1 MLFALPS
8 LPEQHTQVVERID
21 RLRNRLRFLLQGQPR
36 RWTGLLRRSTF
47 ARAIQGSNSIE
58 GYHVTVDDA
67 VAAVDGEEPLD
78 ERGEAWKAV
87 TGYRNAMS
95 YVLALADDAY
105 YQHNEGTL
113 KSLHY
118 MMLGYDVTK
127 HPGRWR
133 PGSATVRLR
142 SRACPVRT
150 RREYVPVS
158 SLSASCLETVRP
170 GTSETPPS
178 STVPDDAPQ
187 PISSDDGSV
196 VYEGP
201 SADLV
206 PPLMSELMTSL
217 NAASPLPVMVR
228 AALAHLNLVM
238 VHPFSDGNG
247 RMARA
252 LQSFV
257 LAREGILDPTFSS
270 IEEYLGHN
278 TPAYYDVLGQVG
290 QGAWHPKN
298 DPLRFVTFCLTAH
311 YRQAEKLLQRT
322 DETARLWALL
332 EAETQRRGLHERT
345 MLALSDAAF
354 GFRVRNA
361 TYRTAAEISDPLAS
375 RDLRA
380 LVDAGLLV
388 PHGERRGRHYVAS
401 EWLLQARTA
410 TRSVTVTTNPFT
422 DEVVRVLPED
432 RQGRL
437 PM

>member
-1 MLFALPS
+1 MLYTLSS
-8 LPEQHTQVVERID
+8 LPEQHQQVVERID
-21 RLRNRLRFLLQGQPR
+21 RLRNRLRYLLQGQPR

-78 ERGEAWKAV
+78 ERTEAWKAV

-95 YVLALADDAY
+95 YVLQLADDSY
-105 YQHNEGTL
+105 FQHNEGTL
-113 KSLHY
+113 RSLHY
-118 MMLGYDVTK
+118 MMLSYDVTK

-133 PGSATVRLR
+133 PRGIYV
-142 SRACPVRT
+142 
-150 RREYVPVS
+150 RRE
-158 SLSASCLETVRP
+158 
-170 GTSETPPS
+170 
-178 STVPDDAPQ
+178 PDNA
-187 PISSDDGSV
+187 I

-201 SADLV
+201 AADLV
-206 PPLMSELMTSL
+206 PSLMAELMTAL
-217 NAASPLPVMVR
+217 NATSPLPVMVR

-270 IEEYLGHN
+270 IEEYLGRN
-278 TPAYYDVLGQVG
+278 TQAYYDTLAQVG
-290 QGAWHPKN
+290 QGAWYPAN
-298 DPLRFVTFCLTAH
+298 NPLPFVTFCLTAH
-311 YRQAEKLLQRT
+311 FRQAEKLLQRH
-322 DETARLWALL
+322 EEMAQLWALL
-332 EAETQRRGLHERT
+332 EAETARRGLPERS
-345 MLALSDAAF
+345 MLALSDAAV

-388 PHGERRGRHYVAS
+388 PRGERRGRHYVAS
-401 EWLLQARTA
+401 EWLRQARDS
-410 TRSVTVTTNPFT
+410 TRAATVTTDPFT
-422 DEVVRVLPED
+422 DEV
-432 RQGRL
+432 GKKK
-437 PM
+437 

>member
-1 MLFALPS
+1 MLYTLS
-8 LPEQHTQVVERID
+8 TLPEKHAEVVERID

-67 VAAVDGEEPLD
+67 VAAVEGEEPLD
-78 ERGEAWKAV
+78 ERTEAWKAV
-87 TGYRNAMS
+87 TGYRSAMS
-95 YVLALADDAY
+95 YVLQLADDAY

-113 KSLHY
+113 RSLHY
-118 MMLGYDVTK
+118 MMLHYDIGK

-133 PGSATVRLR
+133 PGSIYV
-142 SRACPVRT
+142 
-150 RREYVPVS
+150 RRE
-158 SLSASCLETVRP
+158 
-170 GTSETPPS
+170 
-178 STVPDDAPQ
+178 PDNA
-187 PISSDDGSV
+187 I

-206 PPLMSELMTSL
+206 PELMAELVTSL

-238 VHPFSDGNG
+238 IHPFSDGNG

-270 IEEYLGHN
+270 IEEYLGRN
-278 TPAYYDVLGQVG
+278 TQAYYEALGQVG
-290 QGAWHPKN
+290 QGEWRPEN
-298 DPLRFVTFCLTAH
+298 DPLPFITFCLTAH
-311 YRQAEKLLQRT
+311 FRQAEKLLQRT
-322 DETARLWALL
+322 DEMARLWTLL
-332 EAETQRRGLHERT
+332 EAETTRRGLPERT
-345 MLALSDAAF
+345 MLALSDAAI
-354 GFRVRNA
+354 GFRVRNS
-361 TYRTAAEISDPLAS
+361 TYRTAAEIADPLAS

-388 PHGERRGRHYVAS
+388 PQGERRGRHYLAS
-401 EWLLQARTA
+401 EWLQQARTA
-410 TRSVTVTTNPFT
+410 TRATTVTTNPFT
-422 DEVVRVLPED
+422 DEVLRVLPED
-432 RQGRL
+432 RQGPLVR
-437 PM
+437 

>member
-1 MLFALPS
+1 MLYTLPT
-8 LPEQHTQVVERID
+8 LPDQHAQVVERID

-67 VAAVDGEEPLD
+67 VAAVEGEEPLD
-78 ERGEAWKAV
+78 ERTEAWKAV
-87 TGYRNAMS
+87 TGYRKAMS
-95 YVLALADDAY
+95 YVLQLADDSY
-105 YQHNEGTL
+105 YQHNEGTIR
-113 KSLHY
+113 SLHY
-118 MMLGYDVTK
+118 MMLDYDLPK

-133 PGSATVRLR
+133 PGSIYV
-142 SRACPVRT
+142 
-150 RREYVPVS
+150 RRE
-158 SLSASCLETVRP
+158 
-170 GTSETPPS
+170 
-178 STVPDDAPQ
+178 PDNA
-187 PISSDDGSV
+187 I

-206 PPLMSELMTSL
+206 PQLMAELIASL

-257 LAREGILDPTFSS
+257 LAREQILDPTFSS
-270 IEEYLGHN
+270 IEEYLGRN
-278 TPAYYDVLGQVG
+278 TPAYYDVLAQVG
-290 QGAWHPKN
+290 QGSWHPEN
-298 DPLRFVTFCLTAH
+298 DPLPFVTFCLTAH

-322 DETARLWALL
+322 DEMARLWALL

-345 MLALSDAAF
+345 MLALSDAAL

-388 PHGERRGRHYVAS
+388 PHGERRGRHYLAS

-410 TRSVTVTTNPFT
+410 TRAATVTTNPFT

-432 RQGRL
+432 RQERL
-437 PM
+437 AI